1 MDPNATTI
9 ERLAHYVETEQ
20 YEKAEALAALADYL
34 EECFH
39 WDIDLYPEFNNDT
52 IDSPNDD

>member
-9 ERLAHYVETEQ
+9 ERLAHYVETGQ
-20 YEKAEALAALADYL
+20 TEKAEALAALADYL
-34 EECFH
+34 EGCFH

-52 IDSPNDD
+52 IDAPTDD